1 MRAFLSLFLP
11 LLISS
16 LHAEKIITNP
26 NWVARNTPVVTVDSI
41 LLRDTVSRMYITLKQ
56 LPHTSLTIHD
66 DWVVQDSIKR
76 FSGKVRDIDGV
87 DFDRIFQFDSDS
99 TIHIEMDFPA
109 LPPSLTEVDIIG
121 NQKSN
126 EIRII
131 GLSLTEKR
139 NKTSIY
145 PQPNPIYRSA
155 TPAIT
160 FDTDTAILQGK
171 FVGYHK
177 RLNLP
182 DGKIILDD
190 LFSGK
195 QTEINIPIA
204 PDGSFSAKIPT
215 RYPIQQKLIFGDR
228 YIPFYIE
235 PTDTLYIET
244 YLDELFAPY
253 RYSGEIEQNCV
264 HSTYR
269 GKNARINYELR
280 EIRLKNI
287 SETEDWIKS
296 LNTLSAQ
303 KYYTSEEN
311 KFKVKL
317 EYVNSKYNQGEI
329 SDTSYHLSILN
340 NYYNFIERTKGPRK
354 DPRKGADTRRKTGA
368 RERNVA
374 HPNGEEHS
382 RVAKGNGRNIKRV
395 SVTDVFASIG
405 VLVVASIGI
414 AVVCADDVTLIGI
427 ANDAAIAPLIKI
439 VWDCTATIS
448 KYCNSGG

>member
-87 DFDRIFQFDSDS
+87 DFNRIFQFDSDS

-182 DGKIILDD
+182 DGKIIQDD
-190 LFSGK
+190 LFSH
-195 QTEINIPIA
+195 
-204 PDGSFSAKIPT
+204 
-215 RYPIQQKLIFGDR
+215 
-228 YIPFYIE
+228 
-235 PTDTLYIET
+235 TDTCCHSKILCQRRNKHSYRT
-244 YLDELFAPY
+244 RRFVLRKNPY
-253 RYSGEIEQNCV
+253 
-264 HSTYR
+264 
-269 GKNARINYELR
+269 
-280 EIRLKNI
+280 
-287 SETEDWIKS
+287 
-296 LNTLSAQ
+296 TLSNPT
-303 KYYTSEEN
+303 KTNFWGSIYPFLYRTNRYTLHRN
-311 KFKVKL
+311 VL
-317 EYVNSKYNQGEI
+317 GRI
-329 SDTSYHLSILN
+329 IRPLSIFRRN
-340 NYYNFIERTKGPRK
+340 RTKLRSLDIPR
-354 DPRKGADTRRKTGA
+354 
-368 RERNVA
+368 
-374 HPNGEEHS
+374 
-382 RVAKGNGRNIKRV
+382 
-395 SVTDVFASIG
+395 
-405 VLVVASIGI
+405 
-414 AVVCADDVTLIGI
+414 
-427 ANDAAIAPLIKI
+427 
-439 VWDCTATIS
+439 
-448 KYCNSGG
+448 

>member
-121 NQKSN
+121 NQKSD

-145 PQPNPIYRSA
+145 PHPDPIYRSA

-204 PDGSFSAKIPT
+204 ISAA
-215 RYPIQQKLIFGDR
+215 PIM
-228 YIPFYIE
+228 
-235 PTDTLYIET
+235 
-244 YLDELFAPY
+244 
-253 RYSGEIEQNCV
+253 
-264 HSTYR
+264 
-269 GKNARINYELR
+269 KNA
-280 EIRLKNI
+280 
-287 SETEDWIKS
+287 IK
-296 LNTLSAQ
+296 LP
-303 KYYTSEEN
+303 YD
-311 KFKVKL
+311 VK
-317 EYVNSKYNQGEI
+317 
-329 SDTSYHLSILN
+329 
-340 NYYNFIERTKGPRK
+340 R
-354 DPRKGADTRRKTGA
+354 
-368 RERNVA
+368 
-374 HPNGEEHS
+374 
-382 RVAKGNGRNIKRV
+382 
-395 SVTDVFASIG
+395 
-405 VLVVASIGI
+405 
-414 AVVCADDVTLIGI
+414 
-427 ANDAAIAPLIKI
+427 
-439 VWDCTATIS
+439 
-448 KYCNSGG
+448 

>member
-66 DWVVQDSIKR
+66 DWVVQDSMKR

-87 DFDRIFQFDSDS
+87 DFNRIFQFDSDS

-160 FDTDTAILQGK
+160 LDTAILQGK

-182 DGKIILDD
+182 DGKIIQDD

-244 YLDELFAPY
+244 YLL
-253 RYSGEIEQNCV
+253 
-264 HSTYR
+264 
-269 GKNARINYELR
+269 
-280 EIRLKNI
+280 
-287 SETEDWIKS
+287 S
-296 LNTLSAQ
+296 L
-303 KYYTSEEN
+303 
-311 KFKVKL
+311 
-317 EYVNSKYNQGEI
+317 I
-329 SDTSYHLSILN
+329 HI
-340 NYYNFIERTKGPRK
+340 
-354 DPRKGADTRRKTGA
+354 
-368 RERNVA
+368 
-374 HPNGEEHS
+374 
-382 RVAKGNGRNIKRV
+382 
-395 SVTDVFASIG
+395 
-405 VLVVASIGI
+405 
-414 AVVCADDVTLIGI
+414 
-427 ANDAAIAPLIKI
+427 
-439 VWDCTATIS
+439 
-448 KYCNSGG
+448 

>member
-26 NWVARNTPVVTVDSI
+26 NWVARNTSVVTVDSI

-66 DWVVQDSIKR
+66 DWVVQDSMKR

-87 DFDRIFQFDSDS
+87 DFNRIFQFDSDS

-160 FDTDTAILQGK
+160 LDTAILQGK

-177 RLNLP
+177 RCLL
-182 DGKIILDD
+182 
-190 LFSGK
+190 
-195 QTEINIPIA
+195 
-204 PDGSFSAKIPT
+204 
-215 RYPIQQKLIFGDR
+215 
-228 YIPFYIE
+228 
-235 PTDTLYIET
+235 
-244 YLDELFAPY
+244 
-253 RYSGEIEQNCV
+253 
-264 HSTYR
+264 
-269 GKNARINYELR
+269 
-280 EIRLKNI
+280 
-287 SETEDWIKS
+287 
-296 LNTLSAQ
+296 
-303 KYYTSEEN
+303 YTS
-311 KFKVKL
+311 
-317 EYVNSKYNQGEI
+317 
-329 SDTSYHLSILN
+329 
-340 NYYNFIERTKGPRK
+340 
-354 DPRKGADTRRKTGA
+354 
-368 RERNVA
+368 
-374 HPNGEEHS
+374 
-382 RVAKGNGRNIKRV
+382 
-395 SVTDVFASIG
+395 
-405 VLVVASIGI
+405 
-414 AVVCADDVTLIGI
+414 
-427 ANDAAIAPLIKI
+427 DAA
-439 VWDCTATIS
+439 DE
-448 KYCNSGG
+448 

>member
-109 LPPSLTEVDIIG
+109 LPPSLTEVDI
-121 NQKSN
+121 
-126 EIRII
+126 RII

-145 PQPNPIYRSA
+145 PHPDPIYRSA

-215 RYPIQQKLIFGDR
+215 CYPILGIDISLFISNQQIRFTSKR
-228 YIPFYIE
+228 
-235 PTDTLYIET
+235 TWTN
-244 YLDELFAPY
+244 
-253 RYSGEIEQNCV
+253 YSPPIDIQE
-264 HSTYR
+264 
-269 GKNARINYELR
+269 K
-280 EIRLKNI
+280 
-287 SETEDWIKS
+287 
-296 LNTLSAQ
+296 
-303 KYYTSEEN
+303 
-311 KFKVKL
+311 
-317 EYVNSKYNQGEI
+317 
-329 SDTSYHLSILN
+329 
-340 NYYNFIERTKGPRK
+340 
-354 DPRKGADTRRKTGA
+354 
-368 RERNVA
+368 
-374 HPNGEEHS
+374 
-382 RVAKGNGRNIKRV
+382 
-395 SVTDVFASIG
+395 
-405 VLVVASIGI
+405 
-414 AVVCADDVTLIGI
+414 
-427 ANDAAIAPLIKI
+427 
-439 VWDCTATIS
+439 
-448 KYCNSGG
+448 

>member
-76 FSGKVRDIDGV
+76 FTGKVRDIDGV

-145 PQPNPIYRSA
+145 PHPDPIYRSA

-171 FVGYHK
+171 FVGYHTRRENHTGRPVLRK
-177 RLNLP
+177 TDRNKHSYRTRRFVLRKNPYMLSYP
-182 DGKIILDD
+182 TKTNFWESIYPFLYRTNRYALHRNVLGRIIR
-190 LFSGK
+190 
-195 QTEINIPIA
+195 P
-204 PDGSFSAKIPT
+204 
-215 RYPIQQKLIFGDR
+215 
-228 YIPFYIE
+228 
-235 PTDTLYIET
+235 
-244 YLDELFAPY
+244 
-253 RYSGEIEQNCV
+253 
-264 HSTYR
+264 
-269 GKNARINYELR
+269 
-280 EIRLKNI
+280 
-287 SETEDWIKS
+287 
-296 LNTLSAQ
+296 
-303 KYYTSEEN
+303 
-311 KFKVKL
+311 
-317 EYVNSKYNQGEI
+317 
-329 SDTSYHLSILN
+329 LSIFRRN
-340 NYYNFIERTKGPRK
+340 RTKLRSLDIPRQ
-354 DPRKGADTRRKTGA
+354 
-368 RERNVA
+368 EC
-374 HPNGEEHS
+374 PNQL
-382 RVAKGNGRNIKRV
+382 RIKEN
-395 SVTDVFASIG
+395 T
-405 VLVVASIGI
+405 
-414 AVVCADDVTLIGI
+414 
-427 ANDAAIAPLIKI
+427 IK
-439 VWDCTATIS
+439 
-448 KYCNSGG
+448 

>member
-190 LFSGK
+190 ENLLQMSARQVAQRVAFVAQNVPSTQMTVHDMVMLGRRPYMK
-195 QTEINIPIA
+195 WGFTEDDHQIVHHA
-204 PDGSFSAKIPT
+204 MAQL
-215 RYPIQQKLIFGDR
+215 R
-228 YIPFYIE
+228 IE
-235 PTDTLYIET
+235 PLRGRFLNELSGGERQKVMLARALAQQPKLLL
-244 YLDELFAPY
+244 LDEPTSSLDIQNQY
-253 RYSGEIEQNCV
+253 QVLQIVRDICHEQHLTAIVVIHDLNLALRFCDRFV
-264 HSTYR
+264 LLRQGGVYACG
-269 GKNARINYELR
+269 GKEVLDRDALR
-280 EIRLKNI
+280 DVYHVDAEVV
-287 SETEDWIKS
+287 
-296 LNTLSAQ
+296 AVQ
-303 KYYTSEEN
+303 K
-311 KFKVKL
+311 
-317 EYVNSKYNQGEI
+317 Q
-329 SDTSYHLSILN
+329 SI
-340 NYYNFIERTKGPRK
+340 
-354 DPRKGADTRRKTGA
+354 
-368 RERNVA
+368 
-374 HPNGEEHS
+374 
-382 RVAKGNGRNIKRV
+382 
-395 SVTDVFASIG
+395 
-405 VLVVASIGI
+405 VLV
-414 AVVCADDVTLIGI
+414 DEK
-427 ANDAAIAPLIKI
+427 DA
-439 VWDCTATIS
+439 TRS
-448 KYCNSGG
+448 